1 MIINYVWQVIL
12 AKTMIHIGKGI
23 IILVKN
29 GKLGSNVELIFE
41 DVMQHYHAFKTA
53 KINPLVVAPEEIL
66 ITINKER
73 RVIYRNEDL
82 KTDYENEEQKRLR

>member
-12 AKTMIHIGKGI
+12 AKTMIHIGKEI

-41 DVMQHYHAFKTA
+41 DVM
-53 KINPLVVAPEEIL
+53 
-66 ITINKER
+66 
-73 RVIYRNEDL
+73 
-82 KTDYENEEQKRLR
+82 